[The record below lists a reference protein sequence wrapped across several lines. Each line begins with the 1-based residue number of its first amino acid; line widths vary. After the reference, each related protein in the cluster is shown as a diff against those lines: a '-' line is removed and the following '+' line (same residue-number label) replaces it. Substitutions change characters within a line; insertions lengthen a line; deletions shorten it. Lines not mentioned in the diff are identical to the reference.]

1 MMKMPEWLYKLL
13 TRLLMIHAALSRSR
27 FAQNRR
33 GITGMILALLITL
46 VSLAILLPVGL
57 LLTAQIAQTVNTYAL
72 GTSGNAT
79 RLALLI
85 TLVSLA
91 ILLPVGLLLTA
102 QISQT
107 VNTYA
112 LGTSGNAT
120 RLAVLNNIW
129 AAFNLSAII
138 PIVAA
143 AGIIIAVII
152 GAFAM
157 GPRR

>member
-1 MMKMPEWLYKLL
+1 MFKKL
-13 TRLLMIHAALSRSR
+13 RKDK
-27 FAQNRR
+27 R
-33 GITGMILALLITL
+33 GITGMVIALI
-46 VSLAILLPVGL
+46 VS
-57 LLTAQIAQTVNTYAL
+57 
-72 GTSGNAT
+72 
-79 RLALLI
+79 
-85 TLVSLA
+85 LVSLA

-120 RLAVLNNIW
+120 RLALLNNVW
-129 AAFNLSAII
+129 ASFNLASII

-152 GAFAM
+152 GAFAFKQR
-157 GPRR
+157 G